1 MATEVALAE
10 RQYIPNFGSAIVGIK
25 VYRSGVLADVDSDLV
40 GVTIVNEASE
50 EVLASSAH
58 RASEGTYDIAVEA
71 PVTANT
77 GLYLV
82 YWDYEIDGQ
91 PITEESYIEVGPRS
105 PTYDSLPQEFQ
116 EVVEQV
122 WMRFADLF
130 DSPLGGPHLQ
140 TYVQTNFGRERI
152 AQLLRSS
159 IAKLNVI
166 SQPKQTYAIYEAEGT
181 VFPVGQWGGLL
192 EQMTYIE
199 VLKHLKR
206 SYVEQPEVVGV
217 NLARLDRRDYMARW
231 GEILNDEAG
240 TLAPMEETFKIL
252 HMGLGNSSVLVSGGV
267 YGRLGAVRHIGLVAA
282 RPNYI
287 PRYY

>member
-10 RQYIPNFGSAIVGIK
+10 RQYISNYGSAIIGIR
-25 VYRSGVLADVDSDLV
+25 VHRNGALSDVDSNFV
-40 GVTIVNEASE
+40 GVVIVNEASE
-50 EVLASSAH
+50 EVLNASAH

-71 PVTANT
+71 PVTSVP

-91 PITEESYIEVGPRS
+91 AITEESYIEVGQRS
-105 PTYDSLPQEFQ
+105 PTYDALPGEFK

-159 IAKLNVI
+159 IGRLNVI
-166 SQPKQTYAIYEAEGT
+166 SQPHTTYAIHEGDGK

-192 EQMTYIE
+192 EQMTYVE
-199 VLKHLKR
+199 ALKHLKR

-217 NLARLDRRDYMARW
+217 NLARFDRRDYMARW
-231 GEILNDEAG
+231 GEILNDE
-240 TLAPMEETFKIL
+240 TRDLASMSEVFKIAN
-252 HMGLGNSSVLVSGGV
+252 MGLGNSSVLVAGGV
-267 YGRLGAVRHIGLVAA
+267 YGRLGSIRHIGLIAA
-282 RPNYI
+282 RPNYV
-287 PRYY
+287 PHYY